1 VPGTFSQYQQGEPD
15 VIDQKSINGVGA
27 SPGGEG
33 CESEVS
39 CASVRHLNPRDQFST
54 YVASGYIETAPPG
67 ESFYRREGGA
77 RIERGFTLIEILIVI
92 VVLGILAAVVIF
104 ALGGIS
110 GKTAVA
116 ACQADGATVASAI
129 SVFNNENAGTTVTI
143 GDLTTGSAAGLG
155 GPYVS
160 SWPSNGTHYAFGI
173 SAGTLIVQAPWPTAS
188 AATTPSSTGANIS
201 SGIAYTGPTSCTGVQ

>member
-1 VPGTFSQYQQGEPD
+1 MALADQVGSRGVSVQTSQ
-15 VIDQKSINGVGA
+15 
-27 SPGGEG
+27 
-33 CESEVS
+33 
-39 CASVRHLNPRDQFST
+39 PRE
-54 YVASGYIETAPPG
+54 AR
-67 ESFYRREGGA
+67 YRLDGDA
-77 RIERGFTLIEILIVI
+77 RSERGFTLIEILIVI

-129 SVFNNENAGTTVTI
+129 SVFDNQNPGSTVTI
-143 GDLTTGSAAGLG
+143 GELVTGTSSLG
-155 GPYVS
+155 GQYIS

-173 SAGTLIVQAPWPTAS
+173 SAGTLIVESPWPSAS
-188 AATTPSSTGANIS
+188 SATTPTATGAGLA